1 MDIIWR
7 SNMLITLGSSS
18 MIQNYHHFVGIMA
31 HFTSYNRNFGR
42 LKCLPSFLNAI
53 QNDNSGTTACILG
66 DKYVLGHSKN
76 HFNPLALA
84 WVQNK
89 CLTLFSY

>member
-31 HFTSYNRNFGR
+31 HFQAT
-42 LKCLPSFLNAI
+42 I
-53 QNDNSGTTACILG
+53 EILA
-66 DKYVLGHSKN
+66 D
-76 HFNPLALA
+76 
-84 WVQNK
+84 
-89 CLTLFSY
+89 